1 MPGRSIARRF
11 AISVGVVCLVLAL
24 GIGTFFFAAQAP
36 SMDPIVPP
44 PANSFASDLVQRGA
58 TLAAIGNCD
67 VCHIAPGGREFAGGR
82 ALPTPFGTVYATN
95 ITPDSQSGIGTWS
108 KAAFKRAMR
117 SGVRRDGAYLY
128 PAFPYDHFTLIS
140 DEDNAALYAFL
151 MTRAP
156 VRVTPPAN
164 ELPFPLNM
172 RPVVFGWNLLFLRT
186 GPFRADT
193 AHDETWNR
201 GAYLVEG
208 IGQEPADMSVMQL
221 SKFELVINFKTAKAL
236 GLSIPSSVLAIA
248 DAVIE

>member
-1 MPGRSIARRF
+1 
-11 AISVGVVCLVLAL
+11 
-24 GIGTFFFAAQAP
+24 
-36 SMDPIVPP
+36 MDPIVPP

-67 VCHIAPGGREFAGGR
+67 VCHTAPGGREFAGGR

-172 RPVVFGWNLLFLRT
+172 RPVVFGCCSSALARSAPTPRT
-186 GPFRADT
+186 TRP
-193 AHDETWNR
+193 
-201 GAYLVEG
+201 G
-208 IGQEPADMSVMQL
+208 IVALIS
-221 SKFELVINFKTAKAL
+221 SK
-236 GLSIPSSVLAIA
+236 GSAIA
-248 DAVIE
+248 APAIRRAIF

>member
-67 VCHIAPGGREFAGGR
+67 VCHTAPGGREFAVGR

-156 VRVTPPAN
+156 VRVTPRTT
-164 ELPFPLNM
+164 
-172 RPVVFGWNLLFLRT
+172 RP
-186 GPFRADT
+186 
-193 AHDETWNR
+193 
-201 GAYLVEG
+201 G
-208 IGQEPADMSVMQL
+208 IVALIS
-221 SKFELVINFKTAKAL
+221 SK
-236 GLSIPSSVLAIA
+236 GSAIA
-248 DAVIE
+248 APAIRRAIF